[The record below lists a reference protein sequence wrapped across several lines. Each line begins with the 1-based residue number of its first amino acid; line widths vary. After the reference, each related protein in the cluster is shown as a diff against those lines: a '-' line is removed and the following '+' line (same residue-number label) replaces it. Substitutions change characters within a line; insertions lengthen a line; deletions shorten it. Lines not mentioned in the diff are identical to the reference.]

1 MTPAHRLSIACLAV
15 LSSAWAQAQPAR
27 LADLMEL
34 AVQKHPT
41 VLQARSQAQA
51 AGFEL
56 EAAEWGRYPSVTSDI
71 RSDSSATQSVL
82 KVEQPLWA
90 GGRIEARIALSQ
102 AGVRVA
108 QSAVLEAQATALV
121 QTSGSYLEI
130 LRLSDRDRIAA
141 DNLEALQRLVDLM
154 SRRTQAQISAS
165 VDLTLAQARLQ
176 QATSERLQIQRQLE
190 STRTALTEWV
200 GPIPARLAQTR
211 AIDHPTLRDTA
222 GRCGQLFDQAL
233 EFSAQRKRLLAQMDT
248 ANAQIELTK
257 AQNLPAVVAGY
268 QHILAGPL
276 AAGADRGRAYIGLQF
291 QSGSGLSAR
300 SVVQSSIAKREASEQ
315 ELQVF
320 ERQLQS
326 QVNVL
331 CSDIEALQAQ
341 LGPALALEKDADEL
355 VASYLRQYQ
364 IGRKNWLDVLNAQR
378 EKTQAM
384 FSVADVRYALL
395 QSQARL
401 LILTGVLP
409 TQSSSVIHE

>member
-27 LADLMEL
+27 LTELMEL

-90 GGRIEARIALSQ
+90 GGRIDARIALSQ

-222 GRCGQLFDQAL
+222 SRCGQLFDQAL

-248 ANAQIELTK
+248 ANAQIELLLLAHIAGDTEMQ
-257 AQNLPAVVAGY
+257 AAFRSGEDFHTVTASRVFHVPPELFASTSSWAGSTGVVRRTMRSSSTGTARRRR
-268 QHILAGPL
+268 AR
-276 AAGADRGRAYIGLQF
+276 AASTTTLRA
-291 QSGSGLSAR
+291 
-300 SVVQSSIAKREASEQ
+300 IAN
-315 ELQVF
+315 
-320 ERQLQS
+320 S
-326 QVNVL
+326 QVR
-331 CSDIEALQAQ
+331 S
-341 LGPALALEKDADEL
+341 LA
-355 VASYLRQYQ
+355 RC
-364 IGRKNWLDVLNAQR
+364 RR
-378 EKTQAM
+378 
-384 FSVADVRYALL
+384 
-395 QSQARL
+395 
-401 LILTGVLP
+401 
-409 TQSSSVIHE
+409 